1 MKKTIKLELLPMKKV
16 PFLKGQKV
24 PDGTTVDDYTFVSI
38 KIGSKPDMTLI
49 GAKFEPISDNELTAL
64 VFQSVTEA
72 LYRKH
77 HDEDKVI
84 VDGQEKE
91 LTQVLQ
97 WFT

>member
-16 PFLKGQKV
+16 PFLKVQKV
-24 PDGTTVDDYTFVSI
+24 PEGTTMDDYTFVSI

-49 GAKFEPISDNELTAL
+49 GARFEPISDNELTAL
-64 VFQSVTEA
+64 VFQSITEA

-84 VDGQEKE
+84 VDGKEQELKHYI
-91 LTQVLQ
+91 Q
-97 WFT
+97 

>member
-1 MKKTIKLELLPMKKV
+1 MKKV

-24 PDGTTVDDYTFVSI
+24 PEGTTMDDYTFVSI

-49 GAKFEPISDNELTAL
+49 GARFEPISDNELTAL
-64 VFQSVTEA
+64 VFQSITEA

-84 VDGQEKE
+84 VDGKEQELKHYI
-91 LTQVLQ
+91 Q
-97 WFT
+97 

>member
-1 MKKTIKLELLPMKKV
+1 MKKNIKLEILPMAKV

-24 PDGTTVDDYTFVSI
+24 PEGTTKDDYTFVSI

-49 GAKFEPISDNELTAL
+49 GAKFEPISDDELTAL
-64 VFQSVTEA
+64 VFQSITEA

-84 VDGQEKE
+84 VDGKE
-91 LTQVLQ
+91 RELSKVIQ
-97 WFT
+97 

>member
-1 MKKTIKLELLPMKKV
+1 MKKTIKLEIQPMKKV

-24 PDGTTVDDYTFVSI
+24 PEGTTIDDYTFVSI

-49 GAKFEPISDNELTAL
+49 GAKFEDISNDELTAL
-64 VFQSVTEA
+64 VFQSITEA

-84 VDGQEKE
+84 VNGEEKE
-91 LTQVLQ
+91 LSQTIQ
-97 WFT
+97 